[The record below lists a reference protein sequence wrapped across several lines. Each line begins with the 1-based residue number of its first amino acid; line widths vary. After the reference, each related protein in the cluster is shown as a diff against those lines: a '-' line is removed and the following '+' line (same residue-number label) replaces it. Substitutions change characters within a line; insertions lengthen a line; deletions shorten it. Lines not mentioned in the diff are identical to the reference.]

1 MLGVFDVGAVA
12 CWHTATMPDNWLFA
26 RRTGGVFVLRLEDTD
41 RARTVSGAA
50 ARLQEVL
57 DWVGL
62 TPDEGP
68 LRLQPPAGGLRG
80 AGAGSVAGLAGGGGA
95 HGPYVQSERL
105 SLYRAAAERLLASGA
120 AYRCFCAPPHS
131 SGKPPPPPSS
141 SSSSSPQPSLRRAGL
156 GDNPGG
162 SSHRSTAAA
171 GALVAEGSGCCA
183 ALPAATVATRLER
196 GDPHVVRLLV
206 PRGGGGGG
214 AAGGSAAAAGGI
226 VVQDALRGEVGFELQ
241 GVDDA
246 VLLKSDGWPS
256 YHLASVV
263 DDAAMGISHVI
274 RGEEWLPSAPKHAML
289 YDALGWPR
297 PTSADDS

>member
-1 MLGVFDVGAVA
+1 M
-12 CWHTATMPDNWLFA
+12 
-26 RRTGGVFVLRLEDTD
+26 
-41 RARTVSGAA
+41 
-50 ARLQEVL
+50 
-57 DWVGL
+57 
-62 TPDEGP
+62 
-68 LRLQPPAGGLRG
+68 
-80 AGAGSVAGLAGGGGA
+80 
-95 HGPYVQSERL
+95 
-105 SLYRAAAERLLASGA
+105 
-120 AYRCFCAPPHS
+120 
-131 SGKPPPPPSS
+131 
-141 SSSSSPQPSLRRAGL
+141 
-156 GDNPGG
+156 
-162 SSHRSTAAA
+162 
-171 GALVAEGSGCCA
+171 
-183 ALPAATVATRLER
+183 ATRLER